1 MKIHYLKFSIWL
13 CKIQDYNFRIL
24 SSRRA
29 ALGRPP
35 DGDWRRTKVAQSVY
49 ISLQRHC
56 ADSRRLETRG
66 TQAEAE
72 TRGHLSAGFNHY
84 KPRNVPGLLS
94 RSRSRILQSEDWGW
108 DGGSHPSK
116 PGSVAVSRK
125 LVTVNT
131 FASITSSLLRP
142 CFKCD
147 KALKTGV

>member
-56 ADSRRLETRG
+56 ADSSRLDTLGDTSRG
-66 TQAEAE
+66 WDTASIIINLAMF
-72 TRGHLSAGFNHY
+72 L
-84 KPRNVPGLLS
+84 VS
-94 RSRSRILQSEDWGW
+94 RSIILQSEDWGW

-116 PGSVAVSRK
+116 QGSVAVSRK

-131 FASITSSLLRP
+131 FASITSSLLLS

-147 KALKTGV
+147 KAIKTGR

>member
-84 KPRNVPGLLS
+84 KPRNVPGLLFSLEVEFS
-94 RSRSRILQSEDWGW
+94 RVRAEAEMEAVTRVSW
-108 DGGSHPSK
+108 D
-116 PGSVAVSRK
+116 
-125 LVTVNT
+125 L
-131 FASITSSLLRP
+131 
-142 CFKCD
+142 
-147 KALKTGV
+147 